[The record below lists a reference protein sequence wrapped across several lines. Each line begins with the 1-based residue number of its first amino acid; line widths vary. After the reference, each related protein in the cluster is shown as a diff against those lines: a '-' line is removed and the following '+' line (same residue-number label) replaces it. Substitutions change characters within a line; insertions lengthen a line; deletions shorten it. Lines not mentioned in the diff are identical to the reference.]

1 MDLERDLF
9 RVTLVERDAPAEA
22 ALIEVVRKL
31 NYTPSV
37 VDAASFREGREPVHA
52 MGKAPDL
59 VRRALE
65 RANGEK
71 KKFVLVDCM
80 GDS

>member
-9 RVTLVERDAPAEA
+9 RVTLAQRDAPPEA
-22 ALIEVVRKL
+22 ALIDVVRKL

-37 VDAASFREGREPVHA
+37 VDAASFREGRDPVHA

-59 VRRALE
+59 VRSALE
-65 RANGEK
+65 RAKGEK
-71 KKFVLVDCM
+71 RRFVLVDCM
-80 GDS
+80 GDT